1 MLPPDHA
8 RTLVA
13 MDEAWQLDL
22 GDEHRTRRVL
32 TVLGLLTVFAILV
45 GTTLVGIAENW
56 PRHRTV
62 STGQFAHP
70 KTYGAQ
76 VVGLQSVRCQAPGAR
91 NCSIVT
97 VQLSGGPDRGHRTS
111 FRFGDTGSDANLGLG
126 NKVLVYKNPLPP
138 GARLNGVHVPPY
150 SFSDFQR
157 NDPLLWLL
165 VVFAVVVVAA
175 GRFSGLRALAGL
187 AVSLATVVF
196 FIVPAIIDG
205 RPPLQVAAF
214 GALGVML
221 ATIPLVHG
229 GGAKSLAACLG
240 TALALLLTLGLADL
254 FTSLAHL
261 SGLTTDE
268 AVYLQSTTH
277 VSIRGLLLAGM
288 VVGALGVLGDTTVT
302 QASTVMALRRA
313 NPSLGWASLVAHATS
328 VGRDHIAATVNTLVL
343 AYTGAAL
350 PLLVIFSLG
359 GTSLGSAVN
368 SEAVAEPIVAT
379 LVGSIGLIAA
389 VPVTTA
395 LAALLALQL
404 PEKQLRDAHAH
415 AH

>member
-1 MLPPDHA
+1 M
-8 RTLVA
+8 
-13 MDEAWQLDL
+13 DL
-22 GDEHRTRRVL
+22 GEDRRPRDVLIVLGVL
-32 TVLGLLTVFAILV
+32 TLFAVLIGVTVL
-45 GTTLVGIAENW
+45 GIAENW
-56 PRHRTV
+56 PRHR
-62 STGQFAHP
+62 SIQAGQQFQRP
-70 KTYGAQ
+70 KDYDAK
-76 VVGLQSVRCQAPGAR
+76 VVALRSVRCEAPGAR

-97 VQLSGGPDRGHRTS
+97 VKLDGGPDRGTRTS
-111 FRFGDTGSDANLGLG
+111 FRFGDTGSDAHLGLG
-126 NKVLVYKNPLPP
+126 DAVLVYKNPLPP
-138 GARLNGVHVPPY
+138 GAQLNGVKVPPY

-157 NDPLLWLL
+157 QSPLIWLL
-165 VVFAVVVVAA
+165 VAFALVVLAA
-175 GRFSGLRALAGL
+175 GRLQGLRALIGL
-187 AVSLATVVF
+187 AASLSTVVF
-196 FIVPAIIDG
+196 FMVPAIADG

-221 ATIPLVHG
+221 LTIPLVHG

-240 TALALLLTLGLADL
+240 TGLALLLTLGLADV

-261 SGLTTDE
+261 SGLTSDE
-268 AVYLQSTTH
+268 AVFLQSTTH

-313 NPSLGWASLVAHATS
+313 NPALSWAGLVTHATS

-350 PLLVIFSLG
+350 PLLIIFSIG
-359 GTSLGSAVN
+359 NTSFGSAIN

-395 LAALLALQL
+395 LAALLAQHL
-404 PEKQLRDAHAH
+404 PERRLEAAHAH
-415 AH
+415 VH